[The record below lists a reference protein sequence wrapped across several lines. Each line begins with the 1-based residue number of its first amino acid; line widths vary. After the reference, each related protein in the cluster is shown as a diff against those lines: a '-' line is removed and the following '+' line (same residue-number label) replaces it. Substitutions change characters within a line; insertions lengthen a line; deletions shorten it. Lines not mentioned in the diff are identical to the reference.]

1 MEATSENR
9 TIFRGR
15 HLMLVFGFRTRWDLL
30 RRICKIKNGTRK
42 MILVDKVR

>member
-30 RRICKIKNGTRK
+30 GRICKIKNDTRK